1 MLSAYFC
8 RNTIT
13 LNKQI
18 EIQISNYLKKHI
30 PELLGIYVFGS
41 YVSNSMMSESDID
54 IAFLSFQKIPPV
66 KKWKIQEGL
75 ASLLDRDID
84 LVDLKDATVVLR
96 AEIVEN
102 GKRIYA
108 GNEFDCDNFEVTTYS
123 MYADLNES
131 RIHILNDLKEKYGR
145 NTDK

>member
-1 MLSAYFC
+1 M
-8 RNTIT
+8 
-13 LNKQI
+13 
-18 EIQISNYLKKHI
+18 
-30 PELLGIYVFGS
+30 P
-41 YVSNSMMSESDID
+41 ESDID
-54 IAFLSFQKIPPV
+54 VAFLSFQKLLPV

-84 LVDLKDATVVLR
+84 LVDLKNATVVLR

-102 GKRIYA
+102 GIRIYT
-108 GNEFDCDNFEVTTYS
+108 GNKFECDNFEVTTYS

-145 NTDK
+145 DSDK